1 MDAVEEGY
9 YLKGYNLGVSPAL
22 GGIVLD
28 LMQLTPLL
36 PLCPL
41 SASSSLDEAALCCL
55 METKLFLSFSFLFLS
70 LFFL

>member
-9 YLKGYNLGVSPAL
+9 YLEGYNLGVSLAL

-28 LMQLTPLL
+28 LMQPTPLL
-36 PLCPL
+36 PLHPLCAVCP
-41 SASSSLDEAALCCL
+41 SDEAALCLL
-55 METKLFLSFSFLFLS
+55 METKLFLSFFFPFLS